1 MNRRTYWKIALL
13 FSLMTSIALFAS
25 WALSTRPIQINILM
39 PAPFAE
45 STTDLVK
52 QFNHDHHGRIQLQV
66 TRGPLETEAVS
77 DLAISSLL
85 LGKSPFDALLID
97 VTWLP
102 KYAAAGWLSPL
113 DPWIDQQAIDSIA
126 PGAMLGNNF
135 DGRLYRWPLVA
146 DMGLL
151 YWRTDLMSQP
161 PRTPEELIKVSLRL
175 QKEGRV
181 ANGYVWQGRQYEG
194 LSCVFLEVLDGFG
207 GQWLEPGT
215 DNIGLD
221 SSASLKAASWLRELI
236 SSGVSPEA
244 VINYAEN
251 EALQAFKSGD
261 VALMRNWP
269 YAWGELQKPNSDVR
283 GNVGVTTM
291 VATPGHPSTS
301 TLGSWG
307 FSILKSSSNPE
318 AAAEVITF
326 LTSTSAQKELFLNDS
341 YTPTKAELFKD
352 PELLSKSQILPE
364 LAKALQSTDQRPA
377 TPLYAQISDV
387 LQRHLSSIL
396 TGQTS
401 VGHAMENAQTT
412 TEKILIAAGEIR

>member
-1 MNRRTYWKIALL
+1 MKRRTFWKIALL
-13 FSLMTSIALFAS
+13 FSLTSVALFAS
-25 WALSTRPIQINILM
+25 WALSTRPVQINILM

-45 STTDLVK
+45 STTDLVQ
-52 QFNHDHHGRIQLQV
+52 QFNKDHHGRIQLQV

-102 KYAAAGWLSPL
+102 KYAAAGWLIPL
-113 DPWIDQQAIDSIA
+113 DPWIDQQQIDSIA

-135 DGRLYRWPLVA
+135 DGKLYRWPLVA

-151 YWRTDLMSQP
+151 YWRTDLMSEP
-161 PRTPEELIKVSLRL
+161 PRTPEELIKVSLKL
-175 QKEGRV
+175 QKEGRI

-207 GQWLEPGT
+207 GQWLEPET
-215 DNIGLD
+215 DNVGLD

-251 EALQAFKSGD
+251 EALQAFKAGD

-291 VATPGHPSTS
+291 VASAGNRSTS

-307 FSILKSSSNPE
+307 FSILKGSSNPQ
-318 AAAEVITF
+318 AAAEAIAF
-326 LTSTSAQKELFLNDS
+326 LTSTSAQKKLFLNDS

-352 PELLSKSQILPE
+352 PELISKSQILPE
-364 LAKALQSTDQRPA
+364 LAKALQSTDQRPS

-387 LQRHLSSIL
+387 LQRNLSSIL
-396 TGQTS
+396 TGQS
-401 VGHAMENAQTT
+401 SIGDAMANAQAN
-412 TEKILIAAGEIR
+412 TEKILMAARETK

>member
-1 MNRRTYWKIALL
+1 MKRRIFTKIALL
-13 FSLMTSIALFAS
+13 FSLSSVALFAS

-45 STTDLVK
+45 STTDLVQ
-52 QFNHDHHGRIQLQV
+52 QFNKDHHGRIRLRV

-102 KYAAAGWLSPL
+102 KYAAAGWLIPL
-113 DPWIDQQAIDSIA
+113 DPWIDQQQIDSIA

-135 DGRLYRWPLVA
+135 DGKLYRWPLVA

-151 YWRTDLMSQP
+151 YWRTDLMSKP
-161 PRTPEELIKVSLRL
+161 PRTPEELIKVSLKL

-207 GQWLEPGT
+207 GQWLEPET
-215 DNIGLD
+215 DNVGLD

-236 SSGVSPEA
+236 LSGASPKA

-291 VATPGHPSTS
+291 VASAGNRSTS

-307 FSILKSSSNPE
+307 FSILKGSSNPQ
-318 AAAEVITF
+318 AAAEAIAF
-326 LTSTSAQKELFLNDS
+326 LTSTSAQKTLFLNES

-364 LAKALQSTDQRPA
+364 LAKALESTDERPS

-387 LQRHLSSIL
+387 LQRNLSSIL
-396 TGQTS
+396 TGQSS
-401 VGHAMENAQTT
+401 VSDAMANAQAN
-412 TEKILIAAGEIR
+412 TEKILMAARETK

>member
-1 MNRRTYWKIALL
+1 MKRRTFWKIALL
-13 FSLMTSIALFAS
+13 FSLTSVALFAS
-25 WALSTRPIQINILM
+25 WALSTRPVQINILM

-45 STTDLVK
+45 STTDLVQK
-52 QFNHDHHGRIQLQV
+52 FNKDHHGRIQLQV

-102 KYAAAGWLSPL
+102 KYAAAGWLIPL
-113 DPWIDQQAIDSIA
+113 DPWIDQQQIDSIA

-135 DGRLYRWPLVA
+135 DGKLYRWPLVA

-151 YWRTDLMSQP
+151 YWRTDLMSEP
-161 PRTPEELIKVSLRL
+161 PRTPEELIKVSLKL
-175 QKEGRV
+175 QKEGRI

-207 GQWLEPGT
+207 GQWLEPET
-215 DNIGLD
+215 DNVGLD

-251 EALQAFKSGD
+251 ETLQAFKSGD

-291 VATPGHPSTS
+291 VATAANRSTS

-307 FSILKSSSNPE
+307 FSILKGSSNPQ
-318 AAAEVITF
+318 AAAEAIAF
-326 LTSTSAQKELFLNDS
+326 LTSTSAQKRLFLNDS

-364 LAKALQSTDQRPA
+364 LANALQSTDQRPA

-387 LQRHLSSIL
+387 LQRNLSSIL
-396 TGQTS
+396 TGQSS
-401 VGHAMENAQTT
+401 VSDAMSNAQAN
-412 TEKILIAAGEIR
+412 TEKILMAARETK

>member
-1 MNRRTYWKIALL
+1 MKRRIFTKIALL
-13 FSLMTSIALFAS
+13 FSLSSVALFAS

-45 STTDLVK
+45 STTDLVQ
-52 QFNHDHHGRIQLQV
+52 QFNKDHHGRIQLQV

-102 KYAAAGWLSPL
+102 KYAAAGWLIPL
-113 DPWIDQQAIDSIA
+113 DPWIDQQQIDSIA

-135 DGRLYRWPLVA
+135 DGKLYRWPLVA

-151 YWRTDLMSQP
+151 YWRTDLMSKP
-161 PRTPEELIKVSLRL
+161 PRTPEELIKVSLKL

-207 GQWLEPGT
+207 GQWLEPET
-215 DNIGLD
+215 DNVGLD

-236 SSGVSPEA
+236 LSGASPKA

-291 VATPGHPSTS
+291 VASAGNRSTS

-307 FSILKSSSNPE
+307 FSILKGSSNPQ
-318 AAAEVITF
+318 AAAEAIAF
-326 LTSTSAQKELFLNDS
+326 LTSTSAQKTLFLNES
-341 YTPTKAELFKD
+341 YTPTKVELFKD
-352 PELLSKSQILPE
+352 QELLSKSQILPE
-364 LAKALQSTDQRPA
+364 LAKALESTDERPS

-387 LQRHLSSIL
+387 LQRNLSSIL
-396 TGQTS
+396 TGQSS
-401 VGHAMENAQTT
+401 VSNAMANAQANTK
-412 TEKILIAAGEIR
+412 KILMAARETK

>member
-1 MNRRTYWKIALL
+1 MKRRIFTKIALL
-13 FSLMTSIALFAS
+13 FSLSSVALFAS

-45 STTDLVK
+45 STTDLVQ
-52 QFNHDHHGRIQLQV
+52 QFNKDHHGMIQLRV

-102 KYAAAGWLSPL
+102 KYAAAGWLIPL
-113 DPWIDQQAIDSIA
+113 DPWIDQQKIDSIA

-135 DGRLYRWPLVA
+135 DGKLYRWPLVA

-151 YWRTDLMSQP
+151 YWRTDLMSKP
-161 PRTPEELIKVSLRL
+161 PRTPEELIKVSLKL

-207 GQWLEPGT
+207 GQWLEPET
-215 DNIGLD
+215 DNVGLD

-236 SSGVSPEA
+236 LGGASPKA

-291 VATPGHPSTS
+291 VASAGNRSTS

-307 FSILKSSSNPE
+307 FSILKGSSNPQ
-318 AAAEVITF
+318 AAAEAIAF
-326 LTSTSAQKELFLNDS
+326 LTSTSAQKILFLNES
-341 YTPTKAELFKD
+341 YTPTKVELFKD
-352 PELLSKSQILPE
+352 QELLSKSQILPE
-364 LAKALQSTDQRPA
+364 LAKALESTDERPS

-387 LQRHLSSIL
+387 LQRNLSSIL
-396 TGQTS
+396 TGQSS
-401 VGHAMENAQTT
+401 VSDAMANAQAN
-412 TEKILIAAGEIR
+412 TEKILMAARETK

>member
-1 MNRRTYWKIALL
+1 MKRRTFWKIALL
-13 FSLMTSIALFAS
+13 FSLTSAALFAS
-25 WALSTRPIQINILM
+25 WALSTSPIQINILM

-45 STTDLVK
+45 STTDLVQ
-52 QFNHDHHGRIQLQV
+52 QFNNDHHGKIKLQV

-113 DPWIDQQAIDSIA
+113 DPWIDQQEIDSIA

-135 DGRLYRWPLVA
+135 DGKLYRWPLVA

-151 YWRTDLMSQP
+151 YWRTDLMSEP
-161 PRTPEELIKVSLRL
+161 PRTPEELIKVSLKL

-207 GQWLEPGT
+207 GQWLEPET
-215 DNIGLD
+215 DNVGLD
-221 SSASLKAASWLRELI
+221 SAASLKAASWLRELI

-269 YAWGELQKPNSDVR
+269 YAWGELQNPNSDVR

-291 VATPGHPSTS
+291 VASADNPSTS

-307 FSILKSSSNPE
+307 FSILKGSTNPE
-318 AAAEVITF
+318 AAAEAIAF